1 MPTTNT
7 ARPAPNSQEE
17 ECLHRLKAQRRQIEE
32 LISKYRHTEKLLEE
46 SKAREQELLEENEEL
61 EKLGEYRDMYDALK
75 AEFERVYAQ
84 AELDGFHA
92 KQTQE

>member
-1 MPTTNT
+1 M
-7 ARPAPNSQEE
+7 
-17 ECLHRLKAQRRQIEE
+17 
-32 LISKYRHTEKLLEE
+32 
-46 SKAREQELLEENEEL
+46 EENEEL